1 MLEKINLKFPKKP
14 FKTNGGVK
22 APHRK
27 NTANCESVI
36 MPAPKMVTI
45 AMSQHIGAPCKP
57 TVKVRDYVY
66 VGSLIGKSDAFVSA
80 PIHSSV
86 SGTVKKIATID
97 MPSGA
102 TVDAVIIESDGLME
116 VCPDIKPPVVENTQ
130 DLINAVK
137 ESGLVGLGGA
147 GFPAYIKLMVPEGK
161 KIDTLLINLA
171 ECEPY
176 ITADH
181 REAIEN
187 SVGVMNGINAV
198 KKFLNID
205 RVIIG
210 VEDNKPDVIKL
221 LTELA
226 ENQSCGT
233 DDEVRVLPLKARYP
247 QGAEKVLVKACTNRI
262 VGAGKLPSDVGCIVM
277 NVTSIAFVAN
287 YLKTGMPLVTKR
299 LTIDGSAI
307 KEPKNVIVPIG
318 TQISEVIEFC
328 GGYKTEA
335 KKLLM
340 GGPMMGIALKD
351 DTLPILKQ
359 NNAILAFGEKEAKLD
374 NPTECIRCGKC
385 ADVCPM
391 NLYPPF
397 ISRAIK
403 LKEYDKLEKNGVM
416 TCMECGSCAFNCP
429 AKKPIVQN
437 MRLGK
442 TVLKEYK
449 AKESKEG

>member
-1 MLEKINLKFPKKP
+1 MKNFNIVFPKKP
-14 FKTNGGVK
+14 FKTLGGAK

-27 NTANCESVI
+27 NTSDMESIV
-36 MPAPKMVTI
+36 MPCPKQVTI
-45 AMSQHIGAPCKP
+45 AMQQHIGAPCKP
-57 TVKVRDYVY
+57 TVKMGDTVY

-86 SGTVKKIATID
+86 SGTVKKVINID

-102 TVDAVIIESDGLME
+102 VVDAVVIESDGLMT
-116 VCPDIKPPVVENTQ
+116 VCPDIKPPVINTKE

-161 KIDTLLINLA
+161 KIDTLLINMA

-181 REAIEN
+181 REALEN
-187 SVGVMNGINAV
+187 SWEVMSGIYAV
-198 KKFLNID
+198 KELLEID

-210 VEDNKPDVIKL
+210 VEDNKPDVIEVLSNIADNK
-221 LTELA
+221 T
-226 ENQSCGT
+226 SDP
-233 DDEVRVLPLKARYP
+233 DDTVRVLPLKARYP
-247 QGAEKVLVKACTNRI
+247 QGAEKVLVKACTNRVI
-262 VGAGKLPSDVGCIVM
+262 EAGKLPSDVGCIVM
-277 NVTSIAFVAN
+277 NVTSIAFIAN
-287 YLKTGMPLVTKR
+287 YIKTGMPLVTKR

-307 KEPKNVIVPIG
+307 KEPKNIIVPIG
-318 TQISEVIEFC
+318 TEISEIIEFC
-328 GGYKTEA
+328 GGYKEEA

-359 NNAILAFGEKEAKLD
+359 NNAILAFAEKEAKLD
-374 NPTECIRCGKC
+374 KITDCIRCGKC
-385 ADVCPM
+385 ADACPM

-397 ISRAIK
+397 ISRTMK
-403 LKEYDKLEKNGVM
+403 VKDYKNLEKYGVM
-416 TCMECGSCAFNCP
+416 TCMECGCCAFNCP
-429 AKKPIVQN
+429 AKRPIVQN

-442 TVLKEYK
+442 TILKEHK